1 MMEAPPQLT
10 RVQYIQRLILR
21 WLISALGIFAAIYL
35 VPGIHFNGP
44 GWEVG
49 IVALI
54 FGLINA
60 LVRPLLLF
68 ITCPLVILTLG
79 MFSLVLNALLLGLTS
94 ALATSVGIN
103 FTVDGFWP
111 AFLGGVVISVVS
123 IVLQALAGDTPVKVQ
138 VWRGDDPNQ
147 QGPKL

>member
-10 RVQYIQRLILR
+10 RVQQIQRLILR
-21 WLISALGIFAAIYL
+21 WLIGSLAIFAAIYV
-35 VPGIHFNGP
+35 VPGIYFSGP
-44 GWEVG
+44 GWQIG

-79 MFSLVLNALLLGLTS
+79 MFSLILNALLLGMTS
-94 ALATSVGIN
+94 ALAQSLGIN
-103 FTVDGFWP
+103 FTVDGFWA
-111 AFLGGVVISVVS
+111 AFFGGLVISIVS
-123 IVLQALAGDTPVKVQ
+123 IALQALAGDTPVRIQ
-138 VWRGDDPNQ
+138 VWRGNGPDQ
-147 QGPKL
+147 QGPRS